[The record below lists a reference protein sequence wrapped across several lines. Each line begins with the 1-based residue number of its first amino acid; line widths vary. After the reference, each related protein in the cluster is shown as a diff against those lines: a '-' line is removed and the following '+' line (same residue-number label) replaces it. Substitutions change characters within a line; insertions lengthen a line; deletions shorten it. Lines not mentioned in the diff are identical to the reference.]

1 VLGIELPVKKANP
14 YEKPNPP
21 QSLPNFLTTLAICGL
36 FKDSKS
42 TREIIGSTRCS
53 AASQGVHMK
62 YYKTEDVRNVAVV
75 SHAGSGKTTL
85 CDAMLFDA
93 GAVDRLGKVTD
104 GSSNFDFEPEEV
116 KRGITIGASLY
127 TVEWKKKKIN
137 ILDTPGD
144 PNFAAEVTAA
154 LKAADIAILVI
165 DAVDSVK
172 PLTEK
177 VWAAIEER
185 GCPRILAITKMD
197 RERADY
203 EKVLADV
210 KGILKVKPLVLQ
222 IPIGAESNF
231 KGVVD
236 LLSMKSVMFDGDGR
250 TAARGDIPGDLK
262 DEANSRREVLIE
274 DLAEVDD
281 ALMER
286 YLEGEE
292 LGAEDLAA
300 ALKQGIV
307 QRVFMPAMLCSGA
320 ANRGVQT
327 ILDLIAD
334 ASPSPADM
342 PDVRG
347 TTSAGDEQTRA
358 ASPDA
363 PFCAYV
369 FKTLADPYAGRL
381 TLFRIFS
388 GQLSADSNFFN
399 ACRGTKERFG
409 QLLAIQGKHQ
419 KSLEAA
425 QAGDIVAV
433 AKLKETLTGDTL
445 SDEKAPFII
454 APHTLPQAVI
464 SFAIEPKAK
473 GDEEKIT
480 QSLTKLGEEDPTLSV
495 TRDPQTNEF
504 LISGMGQV
512 HIEVIVDKLKRKF
525 GVDVNLK
532 TPKVPYKETI
542 KGKAKVEGKLKK
554 QTGGRGQ
561 FAVAWLE
568 LEPLPRG
575 QGFEFVDR
583 IVGGVIPRQYIPA
596 VEKGVSESMG
606 GGALAGYPVIDVR
619 VTVFDGKYHDVD
631 SSEQAFKIAAS
642 KGFKKGVLEANPV
655 LLEPIMNMEIIVPE
669 DCMGDVMGD
678 LNSRRGRISGMD
690 ARGGS
695 QVIKAQVPMSEVLKY
710 ASDLT
715 SMTSGR
721 GLFSM
726 EFSHYEEVPTHIQEK
741 IVEASGKR
749 AEEED

>member
-1 VLGIELPVKKANP
+1 
-14 YEKPNPP
+14 
-21 QSLPNFLTTLAICGL
+21 
-36 FKDSKS
+36 
-42 TREIIGSTRCS
+42 
-53 AASQGVHMK
+53 MK
-62 YYKTEDVRNVAVV
+62 LYKIEDVRNVAVV

-85 CDAMLFDA
+85 CEAMLFDA

-104 GSSNFDFEPEEV
+104 GTSNLDFDPEEI
-116 KRGITIGASLY
+116 KRAITISTSLFS
-127 TVEWKKKKIN
+127 VEWKKKKIT

-144 PNFAAEVTAA
+144 PNFSAEVYAA
-154 LKAADIAILVI
+154 LRAADMAILVV
-165 DAVDSVK
+165 DAVDSIK

-177 VWAAIEER
+177 VWNAIEEK
-185 GCPRILAITKMD
+185 GMPRMLVVTKMD
-197 RERADY
+197 RERADFD
-203 EKVLADV
+203 KVIADA
-210 KGILKVKPLVLQ
+210 KEMLRVKPVVLQ
-222 IPIGAESNF
+222 VPMGKEAHF
-231 KGVVD
+231 AGVVD
-236 LLSMKSVMFDGDGR
+236 LLSLKAQRFDGDGR
-250 TAARGDIPGDLK
+250 SQAKADIPEDLMEEVK
-262 DEANSRREVLIE
+262 TRRDVLIE

-281 ALMER
+281 GLMER

-292 LGAEDLAA
+292 LGADDLAN
-300 ALKQGIV
+300 ALRTGV
-307 QRVFMPAMLCSGA
+307 LQRMFLPVLACSGA
-320 ANRGVQT
+320 ANKAVQP
-327 ILDLIAD
+327 ILDMIVEAG
-334 ASPSPADM
+334 PSPADM
-342 PDVRG
+342 PPVKG
-347 TTSAGDEQTRA
+347 ASPSGEQQEREP
-358 ASPDA
+358 SPDA
-363 PFCAYV
+363 PFSAYV
-369 FKTLADPYAGRL
+369 FKTVADPYAGRL
-381 TLFRIFS
+381 SIFRVFS
-388 GQLSADSNFFN
+388 GKLSADSNFFN
-399 ACRGTKERFG
+399 ANRGAKERFG
-409 QLLAIQGKHQ
+409 QLLVIHGKQQKAI
-419 KSLEAA
+419 EAC

-445 SDEKAPFII
+445 CDERSPVIFE
-454 APHTLPQAVI
+454 PVSLPQAVI

-480 QSLTKLGEEDPTLSV
+480 QSLARLAEEDPTLSV

-504 LISGMGQV
+504 LISGNGQV
-512 HIEVIVDKLKRKF
+512 HIEVIVEKLKRKF

-542 KGKAKVEGKLKK
+542 RGKAKVEGKLKK

-575 QGFEFVDR
+575 QGFEFVDK

-596 VEKGVSESMG
+596 VEKGVVEAMA

-642 KGFKKGVLEANPV
+642 KGFKKGVLQANPV
-655 LLEPIMNMEIIVPE
+655 LLEPIMNLEVIVPE

-690 ARGGS
+690 ARGGN
-695 QVIKAQVPMSEVLKY
+695 QVIKAQVPMAEVLKY

-715 SMTSGR
+715 SLTSGR

-726 EFSHYEEVPTHIQEK
+726 EFSHYEEAPANISEK
-741 IVEASGKR
+741 IIEASGKR

>member
-1 VLGIELPVKKANP
+1 
-14 YEKPNPP
+14 
-21 QSLPNFLTTLAICGL
+21 
-36 FKDSKS
+36 
-42 TREIIGSTRCS
+42 
-53 AASQGVHMK
+53 MK
-62 YYKTEDVRNVAVV
+62 QYKTEEVRNVAVV
-75 SHAGSGKTTL
+75 SHAGSGKTTF
-85 CDAMLFDA
+85 CEAILFDS
-93 GAVDRLGKVTD
+93 GSVDRLGKVTD
-104 GSSNFDFEPEEV
+104 GTSNFDFEPEEV
-116 KRGITIGASLY
+116 KRGITISSSLY
-127 TVEWKKKKIN
+127 MIEWKKRKIN

-144 PNFAAEVTAA
+144 PNFSAEVAAA
-154 LKAADIAILVI
+154 LQAADIAIL
-165 DAVDSVK
+165 AVDGVDSLK

-177 VWAAIEER
+177 VWSNIEAK
-185 GCPRILAITKMD
+185 GCPRLLVVTKMD
-197 RERADY
+197 RERADFDR
-203 EKVLADV
+203 VINDV
-210 KGILKVKPLVLQ
+210 KEALKVKPLVLQ
-222 IPIGAESNF
+222 LPIGKEAGF

-236 LLSMKSVMFDGDGR
+236 LLSMKALTFDGDGKSLS
-250 TAARGDIPGDLK
+250 RGDIPAELREQAQSK
-262 DEANSRREVLIE
+262 REVLIE

-292 LGAEDLAA
+292 LGADELAG
-300 ALKQGIV
+300 ALRKGILNK
-307 QRVFMPAMLCSGA
+307 VFIPAMICSA
-320 ANRGVQT
+320 VLNRGIQP

-334 ASPSPADM
+334 ACPSPAEM
-342 PDVRG
+342 PPVVGRTKTG
-347 TTSAGDEQTRA
+347 EEITRKPALDE
-358 ASPDA
+358 

-388 GQLSADSNFFN
+388 GKLSPDSNFLN
-399 ACRGTKERFG
+399 ASRDVKERFG
-409 QLLAIQGKHQ
+409 QLLTIQGRHQ
-419 KSLEAA
+419 KSLDSA

-445 SDEKAPFII
+445 CDEKAPLII
-454 APHTLPQAVI
+454 EPPALPQAVI

-480 QSLTKLGEEDPTLSV
+480 QSLAKLAEEDPTLV
-495 TRDPQTNEF
+495 VNRDPQTNEF

-512 HIEVIVDKLKRKF
+512 HIEVTVEKLKRKF

-542 KGKAKVEGKLKK
+542 RGKAKVEGKLKK

-568 LEPLPRG
+568 VEPLPRG
-575 QGFEFVDR
+575 EGFQFVDK

-596 VEKGVSESMG
+596 VEKGVSESMN

-619 VTVFDGKYHDVD
+619 VTVFDGKYHEVD

-642 KGFKKGVLEANPV
+642 KGFKKGVLQANPV

-669 DCMGDVMGD
+669 EFMGDVMGD
-678 LNSRRGRISGMD
+678 LNARRGRISGMD
-690 ARGGS
+690 SKGGS
-695 QVIKAQVPMSEVLKY
+695 QAIKAQVPMAEVLKY

-721 GLFSM
+721 GIFSM
-726 EFSHYEEVPTHIQEK
+726 EFSHYEEVPANISEK
-741 IVEASGKR
+741 IIEASGKR

>member
-1 VLGIELPVKKANP
+1 
-14 YEKPNPP
+14 
-21 QSLPNFLTTLAICGL
+21 
-36 FKDSKS
+36 
-42 TREIIGSTRCS
+42 
-53 AASQGVHMK
+53 MK
-62 YYKTEDVRNVAVV
+62 QYKTEDVRNVAVV

-85 CDAMLFDA
+85 CDAMLFDS
-93 GAVDRLGKVTD
+93 GAVDRLGKVTE

-116 KRGITIGASLY
+116 KRAITISTSLFP
-127 TVEWKKKKIN
+127 VEWKKKKIN

-144 PNFAAEVTAA
+144 PNFGAEVSAA
-154 LKAADIAILVI
+154 LRAADVAILAV
-165 DAVDSVK
+165 DAVDSIK

-177 VWAAIEER
+177 VWSAIEAA
-185 GCPRILAITKMD
+185 GLPRLLVVTKME
-197 RERADY
+197 RERADFD
-203 EKVLADV
+203 KVVGDV
-210 KGILKVKPLVLQ
+210 REILKVKPLVLQ
-222 IPIGAESNF
+222 VPIGKESAF
-231 KGVVD
+231 RGVVD
-236 LLSMKSVMFDGDGR
+236 LFAMKAVTFDGDGKN
-250 TAARGDIPGDLK
+250 AARTDIPADLK
-262 DEANSRREVLIE
+262 DDANGRREVLIE

-281 ALMER
+281 GLMER

-292 LGAEDLAA
+292 LGTDELAN
-300 ALKQGIV
+300 ALRQGIR
-307 QRVFMPAMLCSGA
+307 QRVFMPVLACSALVNKGI
-320 ANRGVQT
+320 QP
-327 ILDLIAD
+327 ILDIITD
-334 ASPSPADM
+334 ACPSPAEM
-342 PDVRG
+342 PPVTG
-347 TTSAGDEQTRA
+347 KTASGEEQKRN
-358 ASPDA
+358 ASPDE
-363 PFCAYV
+363 PLCAYV

-388 GQLSADSNFFN
+388 GKLTPDSNFYN
-399 ACRGTKERFG
+399 ATRASKERFG
-409 QLLAIQGKHQ
+409 QLLSIQGKQQ
-419 KSLEAA
+419 KPLEAA

-445 SDEKAPFII
+445 CEEKAPINI
-454 APHTLPQAVI
+454 EPPVLPQAVI

-480 QSLTKLGEEDPTLSV
+480 QSLARLAEEDPTLTV
-495 TRDPQTNEF
+495 TRDSQTNEF

-512 HIEVIVDKLKRKF
+512 HIEVTVDKLKRKF

-568 LEPLPRG
+568 LEPLSRG
-575 QGFEFVDR
+575 VGFEFVDK

-596 VEKGVSESMG
+596 VEKGVVEAMQ
-606 GGALAGYPVIDVR
+606 GGALAGFPVIDVR

-642 KGFKKGVLEANPV
+642 KGFKKGVLQSNPV
-655 LLEPIMNMEIIVPE
+655 LLEPIMNMEVIVPE

-695 QVIKAQVPMSEVLKY
+695 QVIKAQVPMAEVLKY

-726 EFSHYEEVPTHIQEK
+726 EFSHYEEVPGNIAEK
-741 IVEASGKR
+741 IIEASGKK

>member
-1 VLGIELPVKKANP
+1 
-14 YEKPNPP
+14 
-21 QSLPNFLTTLAICGL
+21 
-36 FKDSKS
+36 
-42 TREIIGSTRCS
+42 
-53 AASQGVHMK
+53 MK
-62 YYKTEDVRNVAVV
+62 QYRTEDVRNVVVV

-85 CDAMLFDA
+85 CEAMLFDA
-93 GAVDRLGKVTD
+93 GAVDRLAKVTD

-116 KRGITIGASLY
+116 KRGLTISTALF
-127 TVEWKKKKIN
+127 TAEWKKKKIN

-144 PNFAAEVTAA
+144 PNFASEVTAA
-154 LKAADIAILVI
+154 LQAADIAILAV
-165 DAVDSVK
+165 DAVDAVK

-177 VWAAIEER
+177 VWAGIEAA
-185 GCPRILAITKMD
+185 GCPRLLVITKMD
-197 RERADY
+197 RDRADFDN
-203 EKVLADV
+203 VVNNV
-210 KGILKVKPLVLQ
+210 KETLKVKPVVLQ
-222 IPIGAESNF
+222 VPIGKEGGF
-231 KGVVD
+231 QGVID
-236 LLSMKSVMFDGDGR
+236 LLSMKAITFNGDGR
-250 TAARGDIPGDLK
+250 NPSKGDIPDDLK
-262 DEANSRREVLIE
+262 DEAGSRREVLTE

-286 YLEGEE
+286 YLEGDELGPEE
-292 LGAEDLAA
+292 LAS
-300 ALKQGIV
+300 ALRQGIV
-307 QRVFMPAMLCSGA
+307 RRVFLPVLACSGSL
-320 ANRGVQT
+320 NKGIQP
-327 ILDLIAD
+327 ILDIIAD
-334 ASPSPADM
+334 ACPSPAEM
-342 PDVRG
+342 PAVTG
-347 TTSAGDEQTRA
+347 TTPSGEESSRA
-358 ASPDA
+358 PSPDE
-363 PFCAYV
+363 PFCGYV

-381 TLFRIFS
+381 SLFRIFS
-388 GQLSADSNFFN
+388 GKLSADSNFLN
-399 ACRGTKERFG
+399 ASRGVKERFG
-409 QLLAIQGKHQ
+409 QLLAVQGKHQ
-419 KSLEAA
+419 KPLESA

-433 AKLKETLTGDTL
+433 AKLKETLSGDTL
-445 SDEKAPFII
+445 TDEKAPIKI
-454 APHTLPQAVI
+454 PAVALPQAVI

-480 QSLTKLGEEDPTLSV
+480 QSLAKLVEEDPTLTIS
-495 TRDPQTNEF
+495 RDPRTNEF

-512 HIEVIVDKLKRKF
+512 HIEVVVEKLKRKF

-568 LEPLPRG
+568 LEPLGRG
-575 QGFEFVDR
+575 QGFEFVDK

-596 VEKGVSESMG
+596 VEKGVVEAMQ

-642 KGFKKGVLEANPV
+642 KGFKKGVLESTPV

-678 LNSRRGRISGMD
+678 LNARRGRISGMD

-721 GLFSM
+721 GIFSM
-726 EFSHYEEVPTHIQEK
+726 EFSHYEEVPSHITEK

>member
-1 VLGIELPVKKANP
+1 
-14 YEKPNPP
+14 
-21 QSLPNFLTTLAICGL
+21 
-36 FKDSKS
+36 
-42 TREIIGSTRCS
+42 
-53 AASQGVHMK
+53 MK
-62 YYKTEDVRNVAVV
+62 QYKTEDVRNVAVV

-85 CDAMLFDA
+85 CEAMLFDA

-116 KRGITIGASLY
+116 KRGITIGTSLF

-144 PNFAAEVTAA
+144 PNFGAEVTAA
-154 LKAADIAILVI
+154 LQAADIAILAV
-165 DAVDSVK
+165 DAVDAVK

-177 VWAAIEER
+177 VWAGIEAA
-185 GCPRILAITKMD
+185 GGPRLLVITKMD
-197 RERADY
+197 RERANF
-203 EKVLADV
+203 ENVVNRV
-210 KGILKVKPLVLQ
+210 KETLRVKPLVLQ
-222 IPIGAESNF
+222 VPIGKESGF

-236 LLSMKSVMFDGDGR
+236 LMSMKAVTFDGDGKSLS
-250 TAARGDIPGDLK
+250 RGDIPDDVKG
-262 DEANSRREVLIE
+262 EAESRREVLIE
-274 DLAEVDD
+274 DLTEVDD

-292 LGAEDLAA
+292 LGAEELAA
-300 ALKQGIV
+300 ALKQGILGKNFV
-307 QRVFMPAMLCSGA
+307 PVLVCSGIL
-320 ANRGVQT
+320 NRGIQP
-327 ILDLIAD
+327 ILDIIAD
-334 ASPSPADM
+334 ACPSPAEL
-342 PDVRG
+342 PAITG
-347 TTSAGDEQTRA
+347 ITPAGDELSRVP
-358 ASPDA
+358 SPDE
-363 PFCAYV
+363 PFCGYV

-381 TLFRIFS
+381 SLFRIFS
-388 GQLSADSNFFN
+388 GKLSPDSNFLN
-399 ACRGTKERFG
+399 ASRGVKERFG
-409 QLLAIQGKHQ
+409 QLLTMQGKHQ
-419 KSLEAA
+419 KPLESA

-445 SDEKAPFII
+445 SDEKAPIKI
-454 APHTLPQAVI
+454 PPASLPQAVI
-464 SFAIEPKAK
+464 SFAAEPKAK

-480 QSLTKLGEEDPTLSV
+480 QSLAKLAEEDPTLTIS
-495 TRDPQTNEF
+495 RDPQTNEF

-512 HIEVIVDKLKRKF
+512 HIEVVVEKLKRKF

-568 LEPLPRG
+568 LEPLGRG
-575 QGFEFVDR
+575 QGFEFVDK
-583 IVGGVIPRQYIPA
+583 IVGGAIPRQYIPA
-596 VEKGVSESMG
+596 VEKGVIEAMQ
-606 GGALAGYPVIDVR
+606 GGALAGHPVIDVR

-642 KGFKKGVLEANPV
+642 KGFKKGVLQSNPI
-655 LLEPIMNMEIIVPE
+655 LLEPIMNMEIIVPD

-690 ARGGS
+690 AKGGS

-726 EFSHYEEVPTHIQEK
+726 EFSHYEECPAHIMEK
-741 IVEASGKR
+741 IVEASGKK

>member
-1 VLGIELPVKKANP
+1 
-14 YEKPNPP
+14 
-21 QSLPNFLTTLAICGL
+21 
-36 FKDSKS
+36 
-42 TREIIGSTRCS
+42 
-53 AASQGVHMK
+53 MK
-62 YYKTEDVRNVAVV
+62 QYKTEDVRNVAVV

-116 KRGITIGASLY
+116 KRGITISASLY

-154 LKAADIAILVI
+154 LKAADIAMLVV
-165 DAVDSVK
+165 DAVDSLK

-177 VWAAIEER
+177 VWAAIEAR
-185 GCPRILAITKMD
+185 GCPRLLVITKME
-197 RERADY
+197 RERADF

-210 KGILKVKPLVLQ
+210 KDVLKVKPLVLQ
-222 IPIGAESNF
+222 IPIGKEANF

-236 LLSMKSVMFDGDGR
+236 LLSMKAIAFDGDGR
-250 TAARGDIPGDLK
+250 TTAKGDIPQELK

-292 LGAEDLAA
+292 LAGEELAA
-300 ALKQGIV
+300 ALKQGIL
-307 QRVFMPAMLCSGA
+307 QRVFMPAVVCSGA
-320 ANRGVQT
+320 TNKGIQP
-327 ILDLIAD
+327 ILDLIAE
-334 ASPSPADM
+334 ACPSPADM
-342 PDVRG
+342 PPVEG
-347 TTSAGDEQTRA
+347 VTPSGEPQTRA
-358 ASPDA
+358 AAPNA
-363 PFCAYV
+363 PFCGYV

-388 GQLSADSNFFN
+388 GQLAADSNFYN
-399 ACRGTKERFG
+399 ATRGAKERFG

-419 KSLEAA
+419 RPLESAH
-425 QAGDIVAV
+425 AGDIVAV

-445 SDEKAPFII
+445 CDEKAPLTIT
-454 APHTLPQAVI
+454 PHPLPQAVI

-480 QSLTKLGEEDPTLSV
+480 QSLAKLAEEDPTLTV

-512 HIEVIVDKLKRKF
+512 HIEVTVDKLKRKF

-575 QGFEFVDR
+575 QGFEFVDK

-596 VEKGVSESMG
+596 VEKGVVESMT

-655 LLEPIMNMEIIVPE
+655 LLEPIMNMEVIVPE

-678 LNSRRGRISGMD
+678 LNSRRGRIIGMD
-690 ARGGS
+690 AKGGS
-695 QVIKAQVPMSEVLKY
+695 QVIKAQVPMAEALKY

-726 EFSHYEEVPTHIQEK
+726 EFSHYEEVPAHIQEK

>member
-1 VLGIELPVKKANP
+1 
-14 YEKPNPP
+14 
-21 QSLPNFLTTLAICGL
+21 
-36 FKDSKS
+36 
-42 TREIIGSTRCS
+42 
-53 AASQGVHMK
+53 MK
-62 YYKTEDVRNVAVV
+62 HYKTEDVRNVAVV

-127 TVEWKKKKIN
+127 TLEWKKKKIN

-154 LKAADIAILVI
+154 LKAADIAMLVV
-165 DAVDSVK
+165 DAVDSLK

-177 VWAAIEER
+177 VWAAIESRE
-185 GCPRILAITKMD
+185 CPRLLAITKME
-197 RERADY
+197 RERADF

-210 KGILKVKPLVLQ
+210 KEVLKVKPLVLQ
-222 IPIGAESNF
+222 VPIGKEGDF
-231 KGVVD
+231 RGVVD
-236 LLSMKSVMFDGDGR
+236 LLSMKAITFDGDGR
-250 TAARGDIPGDLK
+250 TATRGDIPQELR

-292 LGAEDLAA
+292 LEGEELSK
-300 ALKQGIV
+300 ALKQGIS
-307 QRVFMPAMLCSGA
+307 QRVFMPTLICSGS
-320 ANRGVQT
+320 ANKGIQP

-334 ASPSPADM
+334 ACPSPADM
-342 PDVRG
+342 PAVAG
-347 TTSAGDEQTRA
+347 ATASGDEQTRA
-358 ASPDA
+358 ASPDV

-381 TLFRIFS
+381 TLFRIYS
-388 GQLSADSNFFN
+388 GQLSADSNFYN
-399 ACRGTKERFG
+399 ASRGAKERFG
-409 QLLAIQGKHQ
+409 QLLAIQGKQQ
-419 KSLEAA
+419 KPLESA

-445 SDEKAPFII
+445 CDEKAPLKVS
-454 APHTLPQAVI
+454 PHSLPQAVI

-480 QSLTKLGEEDPTLSV
+480 QSLAKLAEEDPTLTV

-512 HIEVIVDKLKRKF
+512 HIEVTVDKLKRKF

-542 KGKAKVEGKLKK
+542 KGKSKVEGKLKK

-561 FAVAWLE
+561 FAVAWLDV
-568 LEPLPRG
+568 EPLPRG
-575 QGFEFVDR
+575 QGFEFVDK

-596 VEKGVSESMG
+596 VEKGVVESMG
-606 GGALAGYPVIDVR
+606 GGALAGFPVIDVR

-655 LLEPIMNMEIIVPE
+655 LLEPIMNMEVIVPE

-678 LNSRRGRISGMD
+678 LNARRGRIIGMD
-690 ARGGS
+690 AKGGS
-695 QVIKAQVPMSEVLKY
+695 QVIKAQVPMAEVLKY

-726 EFSHYEEVPTHIQEK
+726 EFSHYEEVPTHIQDK

>member
-1 VLGIELPVKKANP
+1 K
-14 YEKPNPP
+14 
-21 QSLPNFLTTLAICGL
+21 Q
-36 FKDSKS
+36 
-42 TREIIGSTRCS
+42 
-53 AASQGVHMK
+53 
-62 YYKTEDVRNVAVV
+62 YKTEEVRNVAVV
-75 SHAGSGKTTL
+75 SHAGSGKTTF
-85 CDAMLFDA
+85 CEAILFDS
-93 GAVDRLGKVTD
+93 GSVDRLGKVTD
-104 GSSNFDFEPEEV
+104 GTSNFDFEPEEV
-116 KRGITIGASLY
+116 KRGITISSSLY
-127 TVEWKKKKIN
+127 MIEWKKRKIN

-144 PNFAAEVTAA
+144 PNFSAEVAAA
-154 LKAADIAILVI
+154 LQAADIAIL
-165 DAVDSVK
+165 AVDGVDSLK

-177 VWAAIEER
+177 VWSNIEAK
-185 GCPRILAITKMD
+185 GCPRLLVVTKMD
-197 RERADY
+197 RERADFDR
-203 EKVLADV
+203 VINDV
-210 KGILKVKPLVLQ
+210 KEALKVKPLVLQ
-222 IPIGAESNF
+222 LPIGKEAGF

-236 LLSMKSVMFDGDGR
+236 LLSMKALTFDGDGKSLS
-250 TAARGDIPGDLK
+250 RGDIPAELREQAQSK
-262 DEANSRREVLIE
+262 REVLIE

-292 LGAEDLAA
+292 LGADELAG
-300 ALKQGIV
+300 ALRKGILNK
-307 QRVFMPAMLCSGA
+307 VFIPAMICSA
-320 ANRGVQT
+320 VLNRGIQP

-334 ASPSPADM
+334 ACPSPAEM
-342 PDVRG
+342 PPVVGRTKTG
-347 TTSAGDEQTRA
+347 EEITRKPALDE
-358 ASPDA
+358 

-388 GQLSADSNFFN
+388 GKLSPDSNFLN
-399 ACRGTKERFG
+399 ASRDVKERFG
-409 QLLAIQGKHQ
+409 QLLTIQGRHQ
-419 KSLEAA
+419 KSLDSA

-445 SDEKAPFII
+445 CDEKAPLII
-454 APHTLPQAVI
+454 EPPALPQAVI

-480 QSLTKLGEEDPTLSV
+480 QSLAKLAEEDPTLV
-495 TRDPQTNEF
+495 VNRDPQTNEF

-512 HIEVIVDKLKRKF
+512 HIEVTVEKLKRKF

-542 KGKAKVEGKLKK
+542 RGKAKVEGKLKK

-568 LEPLPRG
+568 VEPLPRG
-575 QGFEFVDR
+575 EGFQFVDK

-596 VEKGVSESMG
+596 VEKGVSESMN

-619 VTVFDGKYHDVD
+619 VTVFDGKYHEVD

-642 KGFKKGVLEANPV
+642 KGFKKGVLQANPV

-669 DCMGDVMGD
+669 EFMGDVMGD
-678 LNSRRGRISGMD
+678 LNARRGRISGMD
-690 ARGGS
+690 SKGGS
-695 QVIKAQVPMSEVLKY
+695 QAIKAQVPMAEVLKY

-721 GLFSM
+721 GIFSM
-726 EFSHYEEVPTHIQEK
+726 EFSHYEEVPANISEK
-741 IVEASGKR
+741 IIEASGKR

>member
-1 VLGIELPVKKANP
+1 MTA
-14 YEKPNPP
+14 
-21 QSLPNFLTTLAICGL
+21 
-36 FKDSKS
+36 SK
-42 TREIIGSTRCS
+42 
-53 AASQGVHMK
+53 GVSMK
-62 YYKTEDVRNVAVV
+62 QYKTEDVRNVAVV
-75 SHAGSGKTTL
+75 SHAGSGKTTF
-85 CDAMLFDA
+85 CEAMLFDS

-104 GSSNFDFEPEEV
+104 GTSSFDFEPEEV
-116 KRGITIGASLY
+116 KRAITISTSLF
-127 TVEWKKKKIN
+127 TIEWKKKKIN

-144 PNFAAEVTAA
+144 PNFAAEVLAA
-154 LKAADIAILVI
+154 LAAADAAILAV
-165 DAVDSVK
+165 DAVDSIK

-177 VWAAIEER
+177 VWSSIEAQKM
-185 GCPRILAITKMD
+185 PRMLVVTKMD
-197 RERADY
+197 RERADFN
-203 EKVLADV
+203 KVVKDV
-210 KGILKVKPLVLQ
+210 KEIFNVKPLVLQ
-222 IPIGAESNF
+222 LPIGKEADF
-231 KGVVD
+231 TGVVD
-236 LLSMKSVMFDGDGR
+236 LLAMKATVFDGDGR
-250 TAARGDIPGDLK
+250 KTSRHDIPADLK
-262 DEANSRREVLIE
+262 EEAESRREVLIE

-281 ALMER
+281 TLMER

-292 LGAEDLAA
+292 LTPEELAG
-300 ALKQGIV
+300 ALKRGV
-307 QRVFMPAMLCSGA
+307 LQRNFVPVLVCSGA
-320 ANRGVQT
+320 INKGIQP
-327 ILDLIAD
+327 ILDTIAD

-342 PDVRG
+342 PPISG
-347 TTSAGDEQTRA
+347 TAPSGEEVTRVP
-358 ASPDA
+358 SPDA

-388 GQLSADSNFFN
+388 GSLAPDSTVFNSA
-399 ACRGTKERFG
+399 RGAKERFG
-409 QLLAIQGKHQ
+409 QLLTIQGKNQ
-419 KSLEAA
+419 KPLESA

-445 SDEKAPFII
+445 CDEKAPIKI
-454 APHTLPQAVI
+454 LPPNVPQPVI

-480 QSLTKLGEEDPTLSV
+480 QSLAKLVEEDATLAI

-512 HIEVIVDKLKRKF
+512 HIEVIVEKLKRKF
-525 GVDVNLK
+525 GVEVNLK

-575 QGFEFVDR
+575 QGFEFVDK

-596 VEKGVSESMG
+596 VEKGVVEAME

-619 VTVFDGKYHDVD
+619 VIVFDGKYHDVD

-642 KGFKKGVLEANPV
+642 KGFKAGVLQSNPV
-655 LLEPIMNMEIIVPE
+655 LLEPIMNLEVIVPE

-678 LNSRRGRISGMD
+678 LNARRGRIMGMD
-690 ARGGS
+690 ARGS
-695 QVIKAQVPMSEVLKY
+695 NQVVKAQVPMAEVLKY

-715 SMTSGR
+715 SLTSGR
-721 GLFSM
+721 GLFSV
-726 EFSHYEEVPTHIQEK
+726 EFSHYEEVPAGIADK
-741 IVEASGKR
+741 IIEASGKA